1 MHFMGEKKLRKISG
15 FVIYS
20 YLKDNAFTA
29 VKRNASYVKDALYLF
44 IIIIIII
51 IIIIYFYSL
60 FSYQII

>member
-20 YLKDNAFTA
+20 YLKDSAFTA

-51 IIIIYFYSL
+51 YFYSL